1 MTTLDQGSK
10 AHDQTYG
17 TYKSTIW
24 TTVECNTGIVCACLP
39 MMKAPLT
46 WLFPKLF
53 PQSIHEI
60 RACPTKLNCVLHRK
74 RKRNSGWNLSKD
86 RKNINRGSS
95 TVVPVD
101 SSREEMIGMDTI
113 TKTTEIQVDFADQ
126 DRSPTSSTM
135 TDREATMQPSIL
147 SLPQSHYNAHGLY
160 PPQKPE
166 KGSFSTT

>member
-10 AHDQTYG
+10 AHDQIYG
-17 TYKSTIW
+17 TYRSTIW

-39 MMKAPLT
+39 MMKGPLT

-60 RACPTKLNCVLHRK
+60 RSCPARLTSVLHRT
-74 RKRNSGWNLSKD
+74 RRRNSGWNLSEDGKEA
-86 RKNINRGSS
+86 KRGSS
-95 TVVPVD
+95 TVVPEN

-135 TDREATMQPSIL
+135 TDKEAIMQPRIPSP
-147 SLPQSHYNAHGLY
+147 LPNHYNAHGLF
-160 PPQKPE
+160 PPYKPE
-166 KGSFSTT
+166 KSSPSTT